1 MAADRIDDDS
11 GRLPPAAD
19 SPPRPAHAGV
29 PPALP
34 RVSSRELLGNGREL
48 LIEHRGAWYRL
59 RETAL
64 GKLILTK

>member
-1 MAADRIDDDS
+1 MSPHPPD
-11 GRLPPAAD
+11 GLP
-19 SPPRPAHAGV
+19 RHARA
-29 PPALP
+29 PDATPLAALP
-34 RVSSRELLGNGREL
+34 RVSSRHLLGDAKEV